1 MLHDNKNIGNS
12 TRKNFKRFVS
22 VATFLQ
28 KHFYKYKKRN
38 NSFSFS
44 KARHFSNEASFVTD
58 TLADSLVR
66 HTLLPLHLPI
76 HSCDTLYCHYT
87 CHFTRATRFVAIT
100 LAVSLVRHALFPLH
114 LPIHSCDTLCYHY
127 TCRFTR
133 VGPLQSL
140 QRAFLRDL
148 YKNSTNLLGCL
159 ACQTMAWELRV
170 GSWN

>member
-76 HSCDTLYCHYT
+76 HSCDTL
-87 CHFTRATRFVAIT
+87 
-100 LAVSLVRHALFPLH
+100 
-114 LPIHSCDTLCYHY
+114 CYHY

-148 YKNSTNLLGCL
+148 YKNSTQFAWLLSLSNYGL
-159 ACQTMAWELRV
+159 GV
-170 GSWN
+170 GSWELELITNN

>member
-66 HTLLPLHLPI
+66 HALL
-76 HSCDTLYCHYT
+76 
-87 CHFTRATRFVAIT
+87 
-100 LAVSLVRHALFPLH
+100 PLH

-127 TCRFTR
+127 TCCFTR

-148 YKNSTNLLGCL
+148 YKSSTNLLGCL
-159 ACQTMAWELRV
+159 ACQTMAWELGV
-170 GSWN
+170 GSWELELITNN

>member
-76 HSCDTLYCHYT
+76 HSCDTL
-87 CHFTRATRFVAIT
+87 
-100 LAVSLVRHALFPLH
+100 
-114 LPIHSCDTLCYHY
+114 CYHY

-148 YKNSTNLLGCL
+148 YTKLHPICL
-159 ACQTMAWELRV
+159 AAELVKPWLGSWELELIT
-170 GSWN
+170 NN

>member
-76 HSCDTLYCHYT
+76 HSCDTLCYHYT
-87 CHFTRATRFVAIT
+87 CRFTRATHFVTIT
-100 LAVSLVRHALFPLH
+100 LADSLVRYTLLPLH
-114 LPIHSCDTLCYHY
+114 LPIHSCDTLCCHY

-133 VGPLQSL
+133 ATHFVAIALDISL
-140 QRAFLRDL
+140 VRGLCNRYNGLF
-148 YKNSTNLLGCL
+148 
-159 ACQTMAWELRV
+159 
-170 GSWN
+170 

>member
-76 HSCDTLYCHYT
+76 HSCDTL
-87 CHFTRATRFVAIT
+87 
-100 LAVSLVRHALFPLH
+100 
-114 LPIHSCDTLCYHY
+114 CYHY

-133 VGPLQSL
+133 AGPLQSL

-148 YKNSTNLLGCL
+148 YKNSTQFAWLLSLSNHGL
-159 ACQTMAWELRV
+159 GV
-170 GSWN
+170 GSWELELITNN